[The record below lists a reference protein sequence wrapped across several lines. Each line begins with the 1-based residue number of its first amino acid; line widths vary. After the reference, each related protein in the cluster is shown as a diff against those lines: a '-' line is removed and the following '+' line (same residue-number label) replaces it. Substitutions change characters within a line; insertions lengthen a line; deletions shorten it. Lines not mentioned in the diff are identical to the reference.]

1 MGKIKVGIIGLG
13 NCASSL
19 IQGIHYYSV
28 DNTIGLSGHDDIEIY
43 PELYKL
49 CVQAYA
55 GRFLEYWGDP
65 DQHNTGK
72 KENDMIIYV

>member
-1 MGKIKVGIIGLG
+1 MKL
-13 NCASSL
+13 
-19 IQGIHYYSV
+19 
-28 DNTIGLSGHDDIEIY
+28 Y